1 MSGKDTYDDYFGPLG
16 ESKND
21 IEKALPAFFGYM
33 GITCALVFA
42 NLGAAYGTAKSGVGI
57 CAMGIMKPGSIIKGV
72 IPVIMAGILGI
83 YGLIVSVILGQK
95 LSGGDT
101 IDIKKGYQYL
111 GSGLCCGL
119 TSFGAGIAIGIG
131 GESGVRALGQQDKV
145 FVGMMLILIF
155 SEALGLYGLIV
166 SLILV
171 Q

>member
-1 MSGKDTYDDYFGPLG
+1 MPETDLYENYFGNKLD
-16 ESKND
+16 SD
-21 IEKALPAFFGYM
+21 IERSIPIFYGYM

-57 CAMGIMKPGSIIKGV
+57 CAMGIMKPSSIIKGV

-83 YGLIVSVILGQK
+83 YGLIVAVILGQK
-95 LSGGDT
+95 LSGENVY

-131 GESGVRALGQQDKV
+131 GEAGVRALGQQDKV
-145 FVGMMLILIF
+145 FVGMMLLLIF

-171 Q
+171 QQ